1 MGTLSVLRPIPESL
15 RPQRSLRSSRA
26 LGVPPEATPCSPTP
40 RQVKRAPH
48 RRAPPCRA
56 RAEVPPAEGGPG
68 SRGLSGLSAASRLAG
83 GCPGRRGGPGIPGS
97 ERVSGLPRRQAGR
110 ACAPG
115 SQFPKFGVD
124 PPRDLGA
131 LGCRLADSATHLRV
145 SATRDRACGDTGD
158 LGSGAAPPLPHPR
171 QPHGLQFSRLPSSFG
186 EGCGSQRPGLQPVA
200 ESAGTLNYIDHRVC
214 FSLGRQRTGPGRSWD
229 LPSPSCSRELTEE

>member
-15 RPQRSLRSSRA
+15 RPQRSLRSSCA

-97 ERVSGLPRRQAGR
+97 ERVSGLPRGQADR

-115 SQFPKFGVD
+115 SQSPKFGVD

-145 SATRDRACGDTGD
+145 SAARGHWRPRKRRCA
-158 LGSGAAPPLPHPR
+158 SPPP
-171 QPHGLQFSRLPSSFG
+171 
-186 EGCGSQRPGLQPVA
+186 
-200 ESAGTLNYIDHRVC
+200 
-214 FSLGRQRTGPGRSWD
+214 
-229 LPSPSCSRELTEE
+229 PSPAPRSAVQQAPEFVRGGVQFPTSWTPASRRILRDT